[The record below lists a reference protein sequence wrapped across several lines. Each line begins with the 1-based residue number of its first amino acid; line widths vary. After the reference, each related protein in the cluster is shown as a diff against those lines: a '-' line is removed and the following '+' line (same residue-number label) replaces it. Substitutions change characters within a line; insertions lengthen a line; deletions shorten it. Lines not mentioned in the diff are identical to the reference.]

1 MLIPKKNGFS
11 VMVNNSASSSHLR
24 ILLAEDDA
32 TTRKII
38 LLMLE
43 RLGYKADIALNGQ
56 EVLRA
61 HETKP
66 YDLVLMDI
74 VMPKMD
80 GLEAA
85 RKIREREADWPKII
99 AFTAYLLPD
108 IMEKCIEAGM
118 DGYIAKP
125 VRLKELQAM
134 LKHFDFIASL
144 GESIPQS

>member
-1 MLIPKKNGFS
+1 
-11 VMVNNSASSSHLR
+11 MVNNSVSFSHLR

-32 TTRKII
+32 TTRKVI

-43 RLGYKADIALNGQ
+43 RLGYKADVALNGL
-56 EVLRA
+56 EVLQA
-61 HETKP
+61 LEMKP

-85 RKIREREADWPKII
+85 SKIRKRWKDWPKII

-108 IMEKCIEAGM
+108 IMEKCTEAGM
-118 DGYIAKP
+118 DGYLAKP
-125 VRLKELQAM
+125 VRLNEMQAV
-134 LKHFDFIASL
+134 LKHFDFITAAKNSVP
-144 GESIPQS
+144 PQ

>member
-1 MLIPKKNGFS
+1 
-11 VMVNNSASSSHLR
+11 MVNNSVSLSHLR

-32 TTRKII
+32 TTRKVI
-38 LLMLE
+38 LLMLD

-61 HETKP
+61 LEMKP

-85 RKIREREADWPKII
+85 RKIREHWKDWPKII

-108 IMEKCIEAGM
+108 ILEKCTEAGM
-118 DGYIAKP
+118 DGYLAKP
-125 VRLKELQAM
+125 VRLNEMQAM
-134 LKHFDFIASL
+134 LKHFDFIASVKRTVP
-144 GESIPQS
+144 SS